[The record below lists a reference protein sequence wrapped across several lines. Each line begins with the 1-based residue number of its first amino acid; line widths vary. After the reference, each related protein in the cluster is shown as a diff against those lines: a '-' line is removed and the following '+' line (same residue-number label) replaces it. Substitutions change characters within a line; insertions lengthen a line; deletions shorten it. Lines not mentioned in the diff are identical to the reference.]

1 MAGHLKQYRPCSNF
15 PHFILHTYINTQ
27 THTHT
32 LSPLQTRIYICIHI
46 THMYINKC
54 NNTHGSHTN
63 TLTHTH
69 TILHCI
75 NKGNHTA
82 DNPSKAIYTKRHTLT
97 LNRNVQSLRRH
108 QTEIICSTRRSSIHV
123 VNVLWCNYQ
132 PLTPVHG
139 YAIVSLHLANKSKKY
154 LLTMLRSMERL
165 YQTRKMR

>member
-1 MAGHLKQYRPCSNF
+1 MGKSRVNSKLQIHFRVYLLPPRTGRSAVASMAGHLKQYRPCSNF

-75 NKGNHTA
+75 NKDNHTE
-82 DNPSKAIYTKRHTLT
+82 DNPSKAIYTKRHTPT

-108 QTEIICSTRRSSIHV
+108 RREKNGTKWKQFAVLGEV
-123 VNVLWCNYQ
+123 VF
-132 PLTPVHG
+132 
-139 YAIVSLHLANKSKKY
+139 
-154 LLTMLRSMERL
+154 M
-165 YQTRKMR
+165 